1 MLYFY
6 RSYNHPQSEI
16 ARIDE
21 ACLRFHTGVL
31 QGLKSS
37 GVDTHIYVTFHLD
50 VWRFLTKDRGR
61 AANEW
66 GAYLLEKDDFDRFT
80 SLPNHWYYYLNQHGE
95 GRAVNFPIK
104 VRPFLSKSSAKY
116 FVVGDNGTLNRAPIL
131 YNEKLSV
138 YFVKRAC
145 NTNNI

>member
-1 MLYFY
+1 MSHFTLI
-6 RSYNHPQSEI
+6 P
-16 ARIDE
+16 
-21 ACLRFHTGVL
+21 
-31 QGLKSS
+31 
-37 GVDTHIYVTFHLD
+37 
-50 VWRFLTKDRGR
+50 FLTKDRGR

-104 VRPFLSKSSAKY
+104 VRPFLSKSSAKD

-131 YNEKLSV
+131 YNEKLSA

-145 NTNNI
+145 NTSKYKISLIYIYNIYNFKFNTNILVSNISRIKE